1 MNSARRHHPAT
12 AGSAGIPRVLLLSF
26 LLVPACFGLACGR
39 TDPGTP
45 RIADTWKGQDE
56 ESGRWEFELS
66 GSESLSGTYLLI
78 IIDDLSSLDGE
89 LTGRYD
95 YPSLSLNFEIA
106 WFADR
111 IQSCEYVGTMAE
123 SGETI
128 AGTVTCSAD
137 GQSWSSGL
145 DLRRDD

>member
-1 MNSARRHHPAT
+1 MNSARRHHPAR
-12 AGSAGIPRVLLLSF
+12 AGSAGTPRIFLLSS
-26 LLVPACFGLACGR
+26 LLVLACGG
-39 TDPGTP
+39 TDPDTP
-45 RIADTWKGQDE
+45 RIDDTWKGEDDS
-56 ESGRWEFELS
+56 SGRWEFELS

-78 IIDDLSSLDGE
+78 IVDDLSTLEDE

-95 YPSLSLNFEIA
+95 YPSVSLDFEIA

-111 IQSCEYVGTMAE
+111 IQSCNYSGTMAE

-128 AGTVTCSAD
+128 AGTVSCSAD
-137 GQSWSSGL
+137 GQGWSSVL